1 LCASAGRDGG
11 QGCIVT
17 SCLKASTPVYN
28 HHTWKGCRHPHI
40 EPEQQES
47 EKSAE
52 RRRKQL
58 AAECWRMNTGVESV
72 ADLPSTWVAQD
83 GTACVCSRKQRRNE
97 TSQGTWDAWCRAK
110 VHGKLTS
117 KLTGASTELPSRII
131 QSMGEAMEEAML
143 YRRYRHRD
151 CRPPKNFTR
160 HPSIRMHNGT
170 GKQAQGLWRGDA
182 WWRDMTDHRASTPLR
197 NRDGKF

>member
-1 LCASAGRDGG
+1 VRAPKREPEAKAANTTTSKPRQSVLPLHAGNHTLHECETELPDRKKTCRRDTAGGTRAARQYVEGDCRQLCASAGRDGG

-17 SCLKASTPVYN
+17 SCLKASDARVN

-110 VHGKLTS
+110 VHGTLTS
-117 KLTGASTELPSRII
+117 KL
-131 QSMGEAMEEAML
+131 
-143 YRRYRHRD
+143 
-151 CRPPKNFTR
+151 
-160 HPSIRMHNGT
+160 
-170 GKQAQGLWRGDA
+170 
-182 WWRDMTDHRASTPLR
+182 
-197 NRDGKF
+197 

>member
-1 LCASAGRDGG
+1 
-11 QGCIVT
+11 
-17 SCLKASTPVYN
+17 
-28 HHTWKGCRHPHI
+28 
-40 EPEQQES
+40 
-47 EKSAE
+47 
-52 RRRKQL
+52 
-58 AAECWRMNTGVESV
+58 
-72 ADLPSTWVAQD
+72 
-83 GTACVCSRKQRRNE
+83 
-97 TSQGTWDAWCRAK
+97 
-110 VHGKLTS
+110 
-117 KLTGASTELPSRII
+117 
-131 QSMGEAMEEAML
+131 MEEAML